1 MNEKTQFSSFLSFL
15 KKQIFQI
22 FIIFLI
28 LIFRIANGVKL
39 GLASVLMQD
48 FAHSIVR
55 FFCSFQDMAVCW
67 TSAPKW
73 LFLAQVDI
81 SSGSSSCSEP
91 ETEEDDE
98 EVRRTEDAKDRGGER
113 PPLRNHYQS
122 ASNFTSSLTQFE
134 VSR

>member
-1 MNEKTQFSSFLSFL
+1 MNEKTQFSSFFFSFL

-22 FIIFLI
+22 FFFLF
-28 LIFRIANGVKL
+28 FRIANGAKL
-39 GLASVLMQD
+39 GLAYVLMQD

-55 FFCSFQDMAVCW
+55 FFLQFPRYGCLLNIR
-67 TSAPKW
+67 PKMTF
-73 LFLAQVDI
+73 FLAQVDI